1 MKGIIIS
8 CLLFFVG
15 HILIWYQL
23 NGQFIWEF
31 FKKNTFLVAI
41 IGVPASVL
49 FIWATRWAVDS
60 FDGVFWPAR
69 FVGFAVGVLVYGV
82 MVSYYFNEGINLKT
96 AVTLF
101 LALCILLIQVL
112 WK

>member
-31 FKKNTFLVAI
+31 FKKNPFLVAI

-60 FDGVFWPAR
+60 FGGVFWPAR